1 MLRIWSASHFRRTLG
16 GLSLILAPVLFAVVE
31 ITHPAHGSDATT
43 LLAQAAQDRGLT
55 LADIYILIASS
66 ILFIPAFFALLHI
79 VRRRG
84 VVLAHVA
91 AVLGLS
97 GVSLGLTRAGFQL
110 MIWSMAAPGV
120 DRQAMQTFLKN
131 GMQNAAGLPI
141 LLGPLL
147 FAIGLILFGIAVWRA
162 GFGYRWAGPLI
173 ALGLVVE
180 IVGGSVG
187 LPDLPVAIVSAALWV
202 LGLASIG
209 FSLLTMPDADWESRT
224 VPSDPGPRVVPA
236 PQT

>member
-1 MLRIWSASHFRRTLG
+1 MMKIWDASNFRRTLG
-16 GLSLILAPVLFAVVE
+16 GLSLILAPLLFAVVE

-66 ILFIPAFFALLHI
+66 ILFIPAFFALLHL
-79 VRRRG
+79 VRGRG
-84 VVLAHVA
+84 VVLAHIA
-91 AVLGLS
+91 GVLGLA

-110 MIWSMAAPGV
+110 MIWAMASPGV
-120 DRQAMQTFLKN
+120 DQRAMKTFLN
-131 GMQNAAGLPI
+131 QSAQNPAGLPI
-141 LLGPLL
+141 FLGPLL
-147 FAIGLILFGIAVWRA
+147 LTIGLILFGIAVWRA

-173 ALGLVVE
+173 ALGFVVAV
-180 IVGGSVG
+180 VGGSAG

-202 LGLASIG
+202 VGLAAIG
-209 FSLLTMPDADWESRT
+209 LKLLTMPDADWESRT
-224 VPSDPGPRVVPA
+224 LPSDSSRRVVTA